1 MSCLSRRAFAGGML
15 GANLLRAQT
24 AAQPDIPQVTEQ
36 GQRALEAA
44 RAAIPRIRMRDVEL
58 ALVDRSGEAL
68 PKVAVEVVQVR
79 HAFPFGDNMW
89 DLDKFF
95 RNRQQDADRARYW
108 KQHFL
113 EALTAAT
120 ALCYWTERPTTDSA
134 KTEDA
139 QGEPMLDGFA
149 YCVDWAAAHGLTVK
163 GHPLFW
169 SIPKAIPEWV
179 KRYDYA
185 TQMKFAEVRVRDLVA
200 RFRGRVAIWDVVN
213 EALWEASPRHLP
225 ERHWPHLETAAEMAD
240 YVGRVIRWAREED
253 PDATLVLN
261 DYGLEQD
268 YRNGAPVALDGT
280 RVTAALQRKRMLE
293 LVRTLRSRGTPPG
306 AIGMQSHPDGWME
319 PAAQRR
325 LYDEMAEAGL
335 PLHVT
340 EFSAGAP
347 RGVTPAQADQLAADY
362 VANIMTVAFGHAAV
376 EAFFFWGTDGIA
388 WREPAGRDPAKVF
401 ARVRDLIHK
410 EWNTRVSL
418 VSDEGGRVRF
428 RGFLGEYALRRQTG
442 PSLSEGVRFAV
453 NRQETM
459 PLRLT
464 VPRVAGN

>member
-1 MSCLSRRAFAGGML
+1 MSPLSRRAFAGGML
-15 GANLLRAQT
+15 GANFLRAQN
-24 AAQPDIPQVTEQ
+24 AAQPDIPRVTEA

-58 ALVDRSGEAL
+58 ALVDRNGQTL
-68 PKVAVEVVQVR
+68 PKVAVEVEQIR
-79 HAFPFGDNMW
+79 HSFPFGDNMW
-89 DLDKFF
+89 NLDKFF
-95 RNRQQDADRARYW
+95 RNRQQDSDRARYW
-108 KQHFL
+108 KQHFQ

-120 ALCYWTERPTTDSA
+120 ALCYWTERSTTDSA

-139 QGEPMLDGFA
+139 QGEPMLESFA

-179 KRYDYA
+179 KRYDNA

-225 ERHWPHLETAAEMAD
+225 VRHWPHLETAAEMAE
-240 YVGRVIRWAREED
+240 YVGQVIRWAREED
-253 PDATLVLN
+253 PDAALVLN

-268 YRNGAPVALDGT
+268 YKEGVPVAREGT
-280 RVTAALQRKRMLE
+280 RVTAALQRQRMLG

-306 AIGMQSHPDGWME
+306 AIGLQSHPDGWME

-325 LYDEMAEAGL
+325 LYDEMSTAGL

-340 EFSAGAP
+340 EFAAAAP
-347 RGVTPAQADQLAADY
+347 GGIAPARGEQLTADY
-362 VANIMTVAFGHAAV
+362 VANVMTVAFGHPAV
-376 EAFFFWGTDGIA
+376 EAFFFWGLEGIS
-388 WREPAGRDPAKVF
+388 WPDPPRRDPLPVF
-401 ARVRDLIHK
+401 TRVRDLIHK

-418 VSDEGGRVRF
+418 VTDEGGRVRF
-428 RGFLGEYALRRQTG
+428 RGFFGEYALRRQTG
-442 PSLSEGVRFAV
+442 PGLSEGRRFMV
-453 NRQETM
+453 SRQETM

-464 VPRVAGN
+464 VPGVADN